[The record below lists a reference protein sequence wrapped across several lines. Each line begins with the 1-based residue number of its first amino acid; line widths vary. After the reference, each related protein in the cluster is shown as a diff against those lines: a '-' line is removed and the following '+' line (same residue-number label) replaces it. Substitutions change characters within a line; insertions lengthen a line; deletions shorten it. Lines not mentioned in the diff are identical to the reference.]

1 MRVSSSLV
9 AGEGL
14 AHHLLLSML
23 PLVCPTRPP
32 LPPPTLQ
39 CLFANQAFRRA
50 VYALRQ
56 PLADEPIVK
65 ELR

>member
-1 MRVSSSLV
+1 MC
-9 AGEGL
+9 L
-14 AHHLLLSML
+14 AAACCPAAL
-23 PLVCPTRPP
+23 P
-32 LPPPTLQ
+32 Q

-50 VYALRQ
+50 VYALKQ

>member
-1 MRVSSSLV
+1 MPAACCV
-9 AGEGL
+9 AL
-14 AHHLLLSML
+14 HQLNRNLSAL
-23 PLVCPTRPP
+23 PA
-32 LPPPTLQ
+32 LQ